1 MSTFAPAQTESR
13 AVTLPDRVRRRLADV
28 GRDCDA
34 TLADVLLA
42 VFQVLAGRW
51 SGPRDLMVIGSV
63 GGAALVLPA
72 GLSGAVRFDALVRR
86 VHQAGGQA
94 ARTDAALLFI
104 PAPDGGRF
112 DYRPEIVGP
121 DLVESLAQGCLR
133 LCEQV
138 ATDSAVRLADLD
150 VLGPRLRHELVH
162 GRNATSKS
170 YPFAEDCLHHLVE
183 RQADQHPDETAVTFG
198 PDRLTYREL
207 DMAANRLAHRLIALG
222 VGPDVTVCVL
232 LDRSIDLLVGL
243 LGVLKAGGCYVP
255 LEPSYPASR
264 LAFMAAETAAP
275 VLLTRSDLA
284 GQVPA
289 APWTVVAMDTD
300 REQIARQPAH
310 RPHSAVTPDNLAYI
324 IYTSGS
330 TGTPKGV
337 MALHRGVVHYLAWCG
352 WKYRAHEG
360 TGAPVH
366 SRVSFDL
373 TVTGLFLPLMYGRT
387 VTLVPEDEHPVVGL
401 GDRLAADADF
411 TFVKLTPGH
420 LPLLAQCLSE
430 SAMTAAAA
438 AGARWLVVGGEQ
450 LTAEQLAFWREHAP
464 HVLVANEYGPTETTV
479 GCVVECQPV
488 AELTSSPVSIGRPF
502 WNTQLYV
509 VDDELSLMP
518 PGVPGELLIGGVCVT
533 RGYWGRP
540 ALTAEKF
547 VPNPFG
553 TGRVYR
559 SGDVVRYLPDGRLEF
574 VARVDR
580 QLKVRGFRVEPGEI
594 EARIMAYPG
603 VRHAV
608 VAMREDHRGTPRLTA
623 YLESAQPVSTKE
635 LGAFAR
641 ELLPE
646 YMVPERVIT
655 LDAFPLTPN
664 GKIDHGKL
672 PGLDLVGQTG
682 R

>member
-13 AVTLPDRVRRRLADV
+13 TVTLPDRVRHRLAAV

-51 SGPRDLMVIGSV
+51 SGPRDLTVIGSV

-86 VHQAGGQA
+86 VHETGGSP
-94 ARTDAALLFI
+94 ARTDAALLF
-104 PAPDGGRF
+104 APEQDGGRF

-121 DLVESLAQGCLR
+121 DLVESLVQGCLR

-138 ATDSAVRLADLD
+138 AADSSVRLADLD

-162 GRNATSKS
+162 GLNATSKS
-170 YPFAEDCLHHLVE
+170 YPFAEDCLHHLLE
-183 RQADQHPDETAVTFG
+183 RQADKSPHETAVVCG
-198 PDRLTYREL
+198 QDRLTYLEL
-207 DMAANRLAHRLIALG
+207 DTAANRLAHHLIALG
-222 VGPDVTVCVL
+222 VGPDVPVCVL
-232 LDRSIDLLVGL
+232 LDRSADLLVGL

-284 GQVPA
+284 ARAPD
-289 APWTVVAMDTD
+289 APWTVVTIDTDAD
-300 REQIARQPAH
+300 REQIGRLPSH
-310 RPHSAVTPDNLAYI
+310 RPVTAVTPDNLAYI
-324 IYTSGS
+324 TYTSGS

-366 SRVSFDL
+366 SPPSFDL

-387 VTLVPEDEHPVVGL
+387 ATLVPEDEHPVVGL

-430 SAMTAAAA
+430 SATTAAA
-438 AGARWLVVGGEQ
+438 GTRWLVVGGEQ

-464 HVLVANEYGPTETTV
+464 HVMVANEYGHTETSV
-479 GCVVECQPV
+479 ACVMECRP
-488 AELTSSPVSIGRPF
+488 AGELTSSPVSIGRPF

-509 VDDELSLMP
+509 VDEELGLVP
-518 PGVPGELLIGGVCVT
+518 PGVPGECLTGGIGVT
-533 RGYWGRP
+533 RGYWNRP

-547 VPNPFG
+547 IPNPFG

-574 VARVDR
+574 VARLDR

-594 EARIMAYPG
+594 EARVMAYPG
-603 VRHAV
+603 VRQAV
-608 VAMREDHRGTPRLTA
+608 VALRQDRRGTPRLTA
-623 YLESAQPVSTKE
+623 YIESAQPVSTKE
-635 LGAFAR
+635 LGAFVR
-641 ELLPE
+641 DLLPE

-672 PGLDLVGQTG
+672 AGLDLV

>member
-1 MSTFAPAQTESR
+1 MSTFAPVQTASR
-13 AVTLPDRVRRRLADV
+13 TVTLPDRVRHRLAAV
-28 GRDCDA
+28 AQDCDA
-34 TLADVLLA
+34 TLDDVLFA

-51 SGPRDLMVIGSV
+51 PGHRDLMVIGSV

-72 GLSGAVRFDALVRR
+72 GLPGADRFEALVRR
-86 VHQAGGQA
+86 VHQAGDRP
-94 ARTDAALLFI
+94 ARTDAALQFV

-121 DLVESLAQGCLR
+121 DLVESLAQGCQR

-138 ATDSAVRLADLD
+138 AAGSSVRIADLD
-150 VLGPRLRHELVH
+150 VLGPQLREELVH
-162 GRNATSKS
+162 GRNATSTS
-170 YPFAEDCLHHLVE
+170 YPYAEHCLHQLVE
-183 RQADQHPDETAVTFG
+183 RQADQCPHEIAVTFG

-207 DMAANRLAHRLIALG
+207 DMAANRLAHHLISLG
-222 VGPDVTVCVL
+222 VGPDVAVCVL

-275 VLLTRSDLA
+275 VLLTRSNLA
-284 GQVPA
+284 GRVPA
-289 APWTVVAMDTD
+289 AAWTVVTMDTD
-300 REQIARQPAH
+300 RERIGRLPAH
-310 RPHSAVTPDNLAYI
+310 RPVSAVTPDNLAYI

-366 SRVSFDL
+366 SPVSFDL

-387 VTLVPEDEHPVVGL
+387 VTLIPEDEHPVVGL
-401 GDRLAADADF
+401 GDRLADDADF

-430 SAMTAAAA
+430 SATTAA

-464 HVLVANEYGPTETTV
+464 NVMVANEYGHTETSV
-479 GCVVECQPV
+479 ACVMECQPV
-488 AELTSSPVSIGRPF
+488 ERLTSSPVSIGRPF

-509 VDDELSLMP
+509 VDDELNLVP
-518 PGVPGELLIGGVCVT
+518 PGVPGELLTGGVGVT
-533 RGYWGRP
+533 RGYWSRP

-547 VPNPFG
+547 IPNPFG

-574 VARVDR
+574 VARLDR

-594 EARIMAYPG
+594 EARITAYPG
-603 VRHAV
+603 VRQAV
-608 VAMREDHRGTPRLTA
+608 VAIRQDRRGTPRLTA
-623 YLESAQPVSTKE
+623 YLESAPAVSTKE
-635 LGAFAR
+635 LGAFVR

-672 PGLDLVGQTG
+672 AGLDLV

>member
-1 MSTFAPAQTESR
+1 
-13 AVTLPDRVRRRLADV
+13 
-28 GRDCDA
+28 
-34 TLADVLLA
+34 
-42 VFQVLAGRW
+42 
-51 SGPRDLMVIGSV
+51 
-63 GGAALVLPA
+63 
-72 GLSGAVRFDALVRR
+72 
-86 VHQAGGQA
+86 
-94 ARTDAALLFI
+94 
-104 PAPDGGRF
+104 
-112 DYRPEIVGP
+112 
-121 DLVESLAQGCLR
+121 
-133 LCEQV
+133 
-138 ATDSAVRLADLD
+138 
-150 VLGPRLRHELVH
+150 
-162 GRNATSKS
+162 
-170 YPFAEDCLHHLVE
+170 
-183 RQADQHPDETAVTFG
+183 
-198 PDRLTYREL
+198 
-207 DMAANRLAHRLIALG
+207 
-222 VGPDVTVCVL
+222 VL
-232 LDRSIDLLVGL
+232 LDRSIDLLVAL

-284 GQVPA
+284 GRVPA
-289 APWTVVAMDTD
+289 AAWTVVNVDTD
-300 REQIARQPAH
+300 RERIGRLPAD
-310 RPHSAVTPDNLAYI
+310 RPHSAVTPDNLAYV

-366 SRVSFDL
+366 SPASFDL

-401 GDRLAADADF
+401 GDQLAADADF

-430 SAMTAAAA
+430 SATTAA

-464 HVLVANEYGPTETTV
+464 HVMLANEYGHTETSVACVMECAPV
-479 GCVVECQPV
+479 G
-488 AELTSSPVSIGRPF
+488 ELTTSPVSIGRPF

-509 VDDELSLMP
+509 VDDELCLVP
-518 PGVPGELLIGGVCVT
+518 PGVPGEVLTGGVGVT

-547 VPNPFG
+547 IPNPFG

-594 EARIMAYPG
+594 EARVMAYPG
-603 VRHAV
+603 VRQTV
-608 VAMREDHRGTPRLTA
+608 VALRQDRRGTPRLTA
-623 YLESAQPVSTKE
+623 YVESAQPVSTKE
-635 LGAFAR
+635 LSAFVR
-641 ELLPE
+641 DVLPE
-646 YMVPERVIT
+646 YMVPEKVIT

-664 GKIDHGKL
+664 GKIDHSGL
-672 PGLDLVGQTG
+672 AGLDW
-682 R
+682 

>member
-1 MSTFAPAQTESR
+1 MSTFAPARTASR
-13 AVTLPDRVRRRLADV
+13 AVRLPDPLRRRLADV
-28 GRDCDA
+28 GRDCAA
-34 TLADVLLA
+34 TRDDVLLA
-42 VFQVLAGRW
+42 VFQVLGGRW
-51 SGPRDLMVIGSV
+51 SGPRDLAVIGSV
-63 GGAALVLPA
+63 GGAGLVLPA
-72 GLSGAVRFDALVRR
+72 GLSGTVRFDALVRQ
-86 VHQAGGQA
+86 VHEAGHP
-94 ARTDAALLFI
+94 ARTDAALLFT

-112 DYRPEIVGP
+112 DYRPGVVGP
-121 DLVESLAQGCLR
+121 ELVESLAEGCLR

-138 ATDSAVRLADLD
+138 AADPSVRLADLD

-162 GRNATSKS
+162 ERNATATS
-170 YPFAEDCLHHLVE
+170 YAFAQDCLHHLLE
-183 RQADQHPDETAVTFG
+183 RQADRCPDETAVTCG
-198 PDRLTYREL
+198 ADRLSYREL
-207 DMAANRLAHRLIALG
+207 DTAANRLAHHLIALG
-222 VGPDVTVCVL
+222 VGPDVPVCVL
-232 LDRSIDLLVGL
+232 LDRSVDLLVGL

-264 LAFMAAETAAP
+264 LAFMATETAAP
-275 VLLTRSDLA
+275 VLVTRSDLA
-284 GQVPA
+284 GRVPA
-289 APWTVVAMDTD
+289 APWTVVDVDTD
-300 REQIARQPAH
+300 RARIDRLPAH
-310 RPHSAVTPDNLAYI
+310 RPQSAVTPDNLAYV

-337 MALHRGVVHYLAWCG
+337 MAPHRGVVHYLAWCG
-352 WKYRAHEG
+352 WRYRAHEG

-366 SRVSFDL
+366 SSVSFDL

-401 GDRLAADADF
+401 GDQLAAGADF

-430 SAMTAAAA
+430 SATSAA

-464 HVLVANEYGPTETTV
+464 EVMVANEYGHTETSVACVMECAPV
-479 GCVVECQPV
+479 G
-488 AELTSSPVSIGRPF
+488 ELTSSPVSIGRPF
-502 WNTQLYV
+502 WNTRLYV
-509 VDDELSLMP
+509 VDDELCLVP
-518 PGVPGELLIGGVCVT
+518 PGVPGEVLTGGVGVT

-553 TGRVYR
+553 PGRVYR

-574 VARVDR
+574 VARIDR

-594 EARIMAYPG
+594 EARVMAYPG
-603 VRHAV
+603 VRQAV
-608 VAMREDHRGTPRLTA
+608 VALSEDRRGTARLTA
-623 YLESAQPVSTKE
+623 YVESARPVSTQE
-635 LGAFAR
+635 LAAFVR

-646 YMVPERVIT
+646 YMVPEKVIT

-664 GKIDHGKL
+664 GKIDHS
-672 PGLDLVGQTG
+672 GLAGLG

>member
-1 MSTFAPAQTESR
+1 MSTFAPPQTESR
-13 AVTLPDRVRRRLADV
+13 AVTLPDPLRRRLVDV
-28 GRDCDA
+28 GQSCDA
-34 TLADVLLA
+34 TLDDVLLA

-51 SGPRDLMVIGSV
+51 SGPRDLVVIGSV

-72 GLSGAVRFDALVRR
+72 GIPGTVRFDTLVRR
-86 VHQAGGQA
+86 VHQAG
-94 ARTDAALLFI
+94 ARPAHRDPALLFT
-104 PAPDGGRF
+104 PTPDGGRF
-112 DYRPEIVGP
+112 DYRPGIIGP
-121 DLVESLAQGCLR
+121 DLVESLTHGWLR

-138 ATDSAVRLADLD
+138 VADAAMQVADLD

-162 GRNATSKS
+162 GRNETATS
-170 YPFAEDCLHHLVE
+170 YAFADDCLHHLLE
-183 RQADQHPDETAVTFG
+183 RQADRCPDETAVTCG
-198 PDRLTYREL
+198 ADRLSYREL
-207 DMAANRLAHRLIALG
+207 DAAANRLAHHLIALG
-222 VGPDVTVCVL
+222 VGPDVAVCVL
-232 LDRSIDLLVGL
+232 LDRSVDLLVGL

-284 GQVPA
+284 GRVPP
-289 APWTVVAMDTD
+289 APWTVVNVDAD
-300 REQIARQPAH
+300 RARIAQLPAH
-310 RPHSAVTPDNLAYI
+310 RPHSAVTPDNLAYV

-352 WKYRAHEG
+352 WRYRAHEG

-366 SRVSFDL
+366 SPVSFDL

-387 VTLVPEDEHPVVGL
+387 VTLVPEDEHPLVGL
-401 GDRLAADADF
+401 GDQLTADADF

-420 LPLLAQCLSE
+420 LPLLAQYLSE
-430 SAMTAAAA
+430 EAGAAA

-450 LTAEQLAFWREHAP
+450 LTAEQLAFWRSHAP
-464 HVLVANEYGPTETTV
+464 DVMVANEYGHTETSV
-479 GCVVECQPV
+479 ACVMECQPV
-488 AELTSSPVSIGRPF
+488 GALTSSPVSIGRPF

-509 VDDELSLMP
+509 VDEELNLVP
-518 PGVPGELLIGGVCVT
+518 PGVPGELLTGGVGVT
-533 RGYWGRP
+533 RGYWSRP

-547 VPNPFG
+547 IPNPFG

-594 EARIMAYPG
+594 ESRIMAYPG
-603 VRHAV
+603 VRQAV
-608 VAMREDHRGTPRLTA
+608 VALRQDRRGTPRLTA
-623 YLESAQPVSTKE
+623 YVESARPVSTKE
-635 LGAFAR
+635 LATFVR

-646 YMVPERVIT
+646 YMVPEKVIT
-655 LDAFPLTPN
+655 LDTFPLTPN
-664 GKIDHGKL
+664 GKIDHSAL
-672 PGLDLVGQTG
+672 A
-682 R
+682 

>member
-1 MSTFAPAQTESR
+1 MSTFAPAHLESR
-13 AVTLPDRVRRRLADV
+13 AVTLPDRVRRWLTDV

-51 SGPRDLMVIGSV
+51 SGPRDLTVIGSV
-63 GGAALVLPA
+63 PGAALVLPA
-72 GLSGAVRFDALVRR
+72 GLSGAVRFDALVRQ
-86 VHQAGGQA
+86 VHQAPA
-94 ARTDAALLFI
+94 RPTRTDDALLFT
-104 PAPDGGRF
+104 PTPDGGRF
-112 DYRPEIVGP
+112 DYRPEVVGP
-121 DLVESLAQGCLR
+121 DLVESLAQGCRR
-133 LCEQV
+133 LGEQV
-138 ATDSAVRLADLD
+138 AADPSVRLADLD
-150 VLGPRLRHELVH
+150 VLGPRLRHELLH
-162 GRNATSKS
+162 ERNDTATSHA
-170 YPFAEDCLHHLVE
+170 FAEDCLHHLLE
-183 RQADQHPDETAVTFG
+183 RQADRCPDEIAVTCG
-198 PDRLTYREL
+198 PDRLSYREL
-207 DMAANRLAHRLIALG
+207 DTAANRLAHHLTALG
-222 VGPDVTVCVL
+222 VGPDVAVCVL
-232 LDRSIDLLVGL
+232 LDRSIDLLIGL

-284 GQVPA
+284 GRVPA
-289 APWTVVAMDTD
+289 RSEWTVVEVDTD
-300 REQIARQPAH
+300 RERIGRLPAH
-310 RPHSAVTPDNLAYI
+310 RPRSAVTPDNLAYV

-352 WKYRAHEG
+352 WRYRAHEG

-366 SRVSFDL
+366 SPVSFDL
-373 TVTGLFLPLMYGRT
+373 TVTGLFLPLAYGHT

-401 GDRLAADADF
+401 ADRLAAAADF

-430 SAMTAAAA
+430 ATETAA

-450 LTAEQLAFWREHAP
+450 LTTGQLAFWREHAP
-464 HVLVANEYGPTETTV
+464 HVMVANEYGHTETSVACVMECRPV
-479 GCVVECQPV
+479 G
-488 AELTSSPVSIGRPF
+488 ELSASPVSIGRPF

-509 VDDELSLMP
+509 VDDELCLLP
-518 PGVPGELLIGGVCVT
+518 PGVPGECLTGGVGVT
-533 RGYWGRP
+533 RGYWNRP

-547 VPNPFG
+547 IPNPFG

-594 EARIMAYPG
+594 ETRIMAYPG
-603 VRHAV
+603 VRQAV
-608 VAMREDHRGTPRLTA
+608 VALCRDRRGTPRLTA
-623 YLESAQPVSTKE
+623 YLESARPVSTKE
-635 LGAFAR
+635 LGAFVRA
-641 ELLPE
+641 LLPE

-664 GKIDHGKL
+664 GKIDHSRL
-672 PGLDLVGQTG
+672 SSLDPV

>member
-1 MSTFAPAQTESR
+1 MSTFAPPQTESR
-13 AVTLPDRVRRRLADV
+13 AVTLPDPLRRRLVDV
-28 GRDCDA
+28 GQSCDA
-34 TLADVLLA
+34 TLDDVLLA

-51 SGPRDLMVIGSV
+51 SGPRDLVVIGSV

-72 GLSGAVRFDALVRR
+72 GIPGTVRFDTLVRR
-86 VHQAGGQA
+86 VHQAG
-94 ARTDAALLFI
+94 ARPAHRDPALLFT
-104 PAPDGGRF
+104 PTPDGGRF
-112 DYRPEIVGP
+112 DYRPGIIGP
-121 DLVESLAQGCLR
+121 DLVESLTHGWLG

-138 ATDSAVRLADLD
+138 VADAAMQVADLD

-162 GRNATSKS
+162 GRNETATS
-170 YPFAEDCLHHLVE
+170 YAFADDCLHHLLE
-183 RQADQHPDETAVTFG
+183 RQADRCPDETAVTCG
-198 PDRLTYREL
+198 ADRLSYREL
-207 DMAANRLAHRLIALG
+207 DAAANRLAHHLIALG
-222 VGPDVTVCVL
+222 VGPDVAVCVL
-232 LDRSIDLLVGL
+232 LDRSADLLVGL

-284 GQVPA
+284 GRVPP
-289 APWTVVAMDTD
+289 APWTVVNVDAD
-300 REQIARQPAH
+300 RARIAQLPAH
-310 RPHSAVTPDNLAYI
+310 RPHSAVTPDNLAYV

-352 WKYRAHEG
+352 WRYRAHEG

-366 SRVSFDL
+366 SPVSFDL

-387 VTLVPEDEHPVVGL
+387 VTLVPEDEHPLVGL
-401 GDRLAADADF
+401 GDQLTADADF

-420 LPLLAQCLSE
+420 LPLLAQYLSE
-430 SAMTAAAA
+430 EAGAAA

-450 LTAEQLAFWREHAP
+450 LTAEQLAFWRSHAP
-464 HVLVANEYGPTETTV
+464 DVMVANEYGHTETSV
-479 GCVVECQPV
+479 ACVMECQPV
-488 AELTSSPVSIGRPF
+488 GALTSSPVSIGRPF

-509 VDDELSLMP
+509 VDEELNLVP
-518 PGVPGELLIGGVCVT
+518 PGVPGELLTGGVGVT
-533 RGYWGRP
+533 RGYWSRP

-547 VPNPFG
+547 IPNPFG

-594 EARIMAYPG
+594 ESRIMAYPG
-603 VRHAV
+603 VRQAV
-608 VAMREDHRGTPRLTA
+608 VALRQDRRGTPRLTA
-623 YLESAQPVSTKE
+623 YVESARPVSTKE
-635 LGAFAR
+635 LATFVR

-646 YMVPERVIT
+646 YMVPEKVIT
-655 LDAFPLTPN
+655 LDTFPLTPN
-664 GKIDHGKL
+664 GKIDHSAL
-672 PGLDLVGQTG
+672 A
-682 R
+682 

>member
-1 MSTFAPAQTESR
+1 MSTFAPAQTASR
-13 AVTLPDRVRRRLADV
+13 SVTLPDPLRRRLADV
-28 GRDCDA
+28 GRDCAA
-34 TLADVLLA
+34 TLDDVLFA

-72 GLSGAVRFDALVRR
+72 GLSGTLRFDTLVRR
-86 VHQAGGQA
+86 VHGTGS
-94 ARTDAALLFI
+94 RPTRPDPALLFT
-104 PAPDGGRF
+104 PTPGGGRF
-112 DYRPEIVGP
+112 DYRPEIVGS
-121 DLVESLAQGCLR
+121 DLVDSLTEGCHR

-138 ATDSAVRLADLD
+138 AADSSVRLADLD

-162 GRNATSKS
+162 GRNATATS
-170 YPFAEDCLHHLVE
+170 YAFAEDCLHHLLE
-183 RQADQHPDETAVTFG
+183 RQADQCPDETAVTCG
-198 PDRLTYREL
+198 ADQLSYREL
-207 DMAANRLAHRLIALG
+207 DTAANRLAHHLIALG
-222 VGPDVTVCVL
+222 IGPDVAVCVL
-232 LDRSIDLLVGL
+232 LDRSIDVLVGL

-284 GQVPA
+284 RRVPA
-289 APWTVVAMDTD
+289 APWTVVNVDTD
-300 REQIARQPAH
+300 RERIGRLLAH
-310 RPHSAVTPDNLAYI
+310 RPHSPVTPDNLAYV

-337 MALHRGVVHYLAWCG
+337 MVPHRGVVHYLAWCG

-366 SRVSFDL
+366 SPVSFDL
-373 TVTGLFLPLMYGRT
+373 TVTGLFLPLIHGRT
-387 VTLVPEDEHPVVGL
+387 VTLIPEDEHPVVGL
-401 GDRLAADADF
+401 ADRLAADADF

-420 LPLLAQCLSE
+420 LPLLAQCVSE
-430 SAMTAAAA
+430 SARTAA

-450 LTAEQLAFWREHAP
+450 LTAEQLTFWREHAP
-464 HVLVANEYGPTETTV
+464 HVMVANEYGPTEMSVACVMEGRPV
-479 GCVVECQPV
+479 G
-488 AELTSSPVSIGRPF
+488 ELTSSPVPIGRPL

-509 VDDELSLMP
+509 VDDELSLVP
-518 PGVPGELLIGGVCVT
+518 PGVPGELLTGGVGVT

-540 ALTAEKF
+540 ALTAERF

-553 TGRVYR
+553 SGRVYR

-580 QLKVRGFRVEPGEI
+580 QMKVRGFRVEPGEV

-603 VRHAV
+603 IRQAV
-608 VAMREDHRGTPRLTA
+608 VVLRQDRRGTARLTA
-623 YLESAQPVSTKE
+623 YVESARPVATKE
-635 LGAFAR
+635 LGAFVR
-641 ELLPE
+641 EQLPE
-646 YMVPERVIT
+646 YMVPEKVVR

-664 GKIDHGKL
+664 GKIDHS
-672 PGLDLVGQTG
+672 GLSGPDW
-682 R
+682 